1 MQPFFLYA
9 MKIFYST
16 SVFFYSLLIKIA
28 ANFNKKADLRYQG
41 VKKTFEILKNAN
53 FKKLIWIHCASLGE
67 FEQGRP
73 IIERIK
79 KEKPDYQIALSF
91 FSPSGYEIQKNYEFA
106 DIVFYLPGDSKSNA
120 KKIIQLL
127 QPELVFFIKYEF
139 WYWYLSELKKANIPT
154 YLVSGIF
161 RKNQIFFKF
170 YGSFYRNILKN
181 FKHIFV
187 QNETSKSLLKTAEI
201 ENVSVTGDTRFDRV
215 SEFSK
220 NRKENDIVESF
231 TKDKLVFIAGSTWK
245 QDEELI
251 FKYFN
256 NCKDKSLKLIIAP
269 HEVKS
274 ENIERIIN
282 LSTKK
287 ILRFSEANEENI
299 SDADILLIDNIGLLS
314 SLYAY
319 ADIAYIGGGFGSGI
333 HNTLEAAVF
342 GMPII
347 FGPNYQKFD
356 EAKELI
362 KRKSAFSVSNYNDFA
377 QIVEKLTANSEYRK
391 TVGNNSE
398 VYVKENVGATEKV
411 LKEINQQ
418 TNFFVK

>member
-1 MQPFFLYA
+1 
-9 MKIFYST
+9 MKVVYSI

-73 IIERIK
+73 LIEKIK

-127 QPELVFFIKYEF
+127 KPKLVFFIKYEF
-139 WYWYLSELKKANIPT
+139 WYWYLSELKKADIPT

-161 RKNQIFFKF
+161 RESQIFFKF

-181 FKHIFV
+181 FKQIFV
-187 QNETSKSLLKTAEI
+187 QNKTSKSLLNKVGIA
-201 ENVSVTGDTRFDRV
+201 NVSVTGDTRFDRV
-215 SEFSK
+215 SELSK
-220 NRKENDIVESF
+220 NREEIDIVENF

-256 NCKDKSLKLIIAP
+256 NSKDKRLKIIIAP
-269 HEVKS
+269 HEIKN
-274 ENIERIIN
+274 ENINRIIN
-282 LSTKK
+282 LLEKS

-319 ADIAYIGGGFGSGI
+319 ADVAYIGGGFGTGI

-362 KRKSAFSVSNYNDFA
+362 KRKAAFSVSKYNDFA
-377 QIVEKLTANSEYRK
+377 QIVEKLIVDVEYRK
-391 TVGNNSE
+391 TAGNNSE
-398 VYVKENVGATEKV
+398 VYVKENIGATERV
-411 LKEINQQ
+411 LKEINR
-418 TNFFVK
+418 K